1 MVSFLLYLLY
11 KGYSSFVVFIRLICH
26 IFFPD
31 NQYEASHSA
40 YEQALHWLTEE
51 QSSQSDL
58 LVALGSMQYM
68 FQGVDAAKT
77 LLFQR

>member
-1 MVSFLLYLLY
+1 MFLL
-11 KGYSSFVVFIRLICH
+11 
-26 IFFPD
+26 FFFLD
-31 NQYEASHSA
+31 KQYEASHSA

-58 LVALGSMQYM
+58 LVALASMQYM